1 MNQPI
6 ESVVLAGGGSRCF
19 WHAGFWRE
27 AAEPLGLKP
36 RQIAS
41 VSAGGAL
48 ACAIVAGVAEAS
60 LGQFKEA
67 SRQNGKNV
75 HLANLFGSE
84 RVFPHERMYR
94 AAIHAMV
101 DDAALARLHAG
112 PDIRLLVGRL
122 PWWLGPRTGMLAAAI
137 AYNFD
142 KRVRKLV
149 HPRAPLALGFRPEVG
164 RVRDCRTPQELAD
177 LIIASSCTPPMTP
190 LQRWNGAWA
199 LDGGVVDNAPLCALD
214 ERPGETLV
222 LLTRPHPR
230 LPQRPG
236 FTYVQPSQ
244 PVPVSA
250 WDYTNPDGLQATYD
264 LGRRDGEAFVRAH
277 ASTKRAAG

>member
-1 MNQPI
+1 MNGTI

-19 WHAGFWRE
+19 WHAGFWAE
-27 AAEPLGLKP
+27 AAGPLALAP
-36 RQIAS
+36 RQFAS

-48 ACAIVAGVAEAS
+48 ACAIVAGVAEEA
-60 LGQFKEA
+60 LRQFKDA
-67 SRQNGKNV
+67 SRSNKRNV
-75 HLANLFGSE
+75 YPANVFGSE

-94 AAIHAMV
+94 AAIHDMIDETV
-101 DDAALARLHAG
+101 LARLHAG

-122 PWWLGPRTGMLAAAI
+122 PLWLGPRTGMLAAAL

-149 HPRAPLALGFRPEVG
+149 HPRAPLALGFRPEIG
-164 RVRDCRTPQELAD
+164 TVRNCRNAQELAD
-177 LIIASSCTPPMTP
+177 LIIASSCTPPMTA

-199 LDGGVVDNAPLCALD
+199 LDGGVVDNVPLCALD
-214 ERPGETLV
+214 TSPGETLV
-222 LLTRPHPR
+222 LLSRPHAR
-230 LPQRPG
+230 LPERPG

-244 PVPVSA
+244 KVPVSA

-264 LGRRDGEAFVRAH
+264 LGRRDGEAFVRVHTA
-277 ASTKRAAG
+277 RRQAAG